1 VSVARTKNEPARAPN
16 SSTNNGTPEMSWRD
30 EVLDTIASEF
40 SDVTDVAQLT
50 RIVLRL
56 TLAAVLGFVLG
67 FEREQQGKAAG
78 VRTHMLVAIGS
89 AMFVLIPQQTG
100 IVPADMSR
108 VIQGLVAGV
117 GFLCAGTI
125 LKQGKDESHVQG
137 LTTAAGL
144 WMTAAI
150 GMACG
155 LGREATALL
164 SALLALA
171 VLSLVPR
178 LVSLIERA
186 VGDKNADDAKA
197 SSRVIASPDNE
208 DTRGR

>member
-1 VSVARTKNEPARAPN
+1 MRPADTGHLAASAASDQR
-16 SSTNNGTPEMSWRD
+16 SSTSSAD
-30 EVLDTIASEF
+30 
-40 SDVTDVAQLT
+40 
-50 RIVLRL
+50 
-56 TLAAVLGFVLG
+56 

-89 AMFVLIPQQTG
+89 AMFVLVPQQTG
-100 IVPADMSR
+100 IEPADMSR

-125 LKQGKDESHVQG
+125 LKHGAGEQQVQG

-155 LGREATALL
+155 LGREATAVL

-171 VLSLVPR
+171 VLQLVPR
-178 LVSLIERA
+178 LVSGIERI
-186 VGDKNADDAKA
+186 VGPPRESDERPQP
-197 SSRVIASPDNE
+197 RVIASPD
-208 DTRGR
+208 DDRPKPPV

>member
-1 VSVARTKNEPARAPN
+1 MASSDWSTRLADTVAA
-16 SSTNNGTPEMSWRD
+16 
-30 EVLDTIASEF
+30 EF
-40 SDVTDVAQLT
+40 SDVPDLEQLV
-50 RIVLRL
+50 RILVRL
-56 TLAAVLGFVLG
+56 LLAAVLGFVLG

-89 AMFVLIPQQTG
+89 ALFVLVPQQSG

-125 LKQGKDESHVQG
+125 LKQGRDEAQVQG

-155 LGREATALL
+155 LGREVTAVL
-164 SALLALA
+164 SALLALV
-171 VLSLVPR
+171 VLQLVPR
-178 LVSLIERA
+178 LVSLVEGLAGPRRA
-186 VGDKNADDAKA
+186 QDAAAKK
-197 SSRVIASPDNE
+197 VIATPDE
-208 DTRGR
+208 PPPR

>member
-1 VSVARTKNEPARAPN
+1 MTWRA
-16 SSTNNGTPEMSWRD
+16 

-50 RIVLRL
+50 RIVVRL
-56 TLAAVLGFVLG
+56 TLAAILGFVLG

-178 LVSLIERA
+178 LVSLLERTVA
-186 VGDKNADDAKA
+186 KDDAQGA
-197 SSRVIASPDNE
+197 PRVIASPD
-208 DTRGR
+208 DTPRDR

>member
-1 VSVARTKNEPARAPN
+1 
-16 SSTNNGTPEMSWRD
+16 MSWRD
-30 EVLDTIASEF
+30 EVLDTLASEF
-40 SDVTDVAQLT
+40 SDVGDVAQLT

-56 TLAAVLGFVLG
+56 TLAGALGFVLG

-89 AMFVLIPQQTG
+89 AMFVLVPQQTG

-155 LGREATALL
+155 LGRELTAVL

-171 VLSLVPR
+171 VLALVPR
-178 LVSLIERA
+178 LVDLIER
-186 VGDKNADDAKA
+186 VSGPRKQDESGKDG
-197 SSRVIASPDNE
+197 
-208 DTRGR
+208 GRH

>member
-1 VSVARTKNEPARAPN
+1 
-16 SSTNNGTPEMSWRD
+16 MSWHD

-50 RIVLRL
+50 RIVVRL
-56 TLAAVLGFVLG
+56 MLAAILGFVLG

-155 LGREATALL
+155 LGREATAVL

-178 LVSLIERA
+178 LVSLLERTVA
-186 VGDKNADDAKA
+186 KSDDAQDA
-197 SSRVIASPDNE
+197 PRVIASTDDKPRN
-208 DTRGR
+208 G

>member
-1 VSVARTKNEPARAPN
+1 MN
-16 SSTNNGTPEMSWRD
+16 WWD
-30 EVLDTIASEF
+30 EITRVVASEF
-40 SDVTDVAQLT
+40 SDVPDLAQLV
-50 RIVLRL
+50 RILVRL
-56 TLAAVLGFVLG
+56 TLAAVLGFLLG

-89 AMFVLIPQQTG
+89 ALFVLIPQQTG

-125 LKQGKDESHVQG
+125 LKQGRDEQQVQG

-155 LGREATALL
+155 LGREVT
-164 SALLALA
+164 A
-171 VLSLVPR
+171 VLSTVLALVVFGLVPR
-178 LVSLIERA
+178 IVALLERLIGPSTGTDGA
-186 VGDKNADDAKA
+186 P
-197 SSRVIASPDNE
+197 RVIASPDAA
-208 DTRGR
+208 DRAPPPR

>member
-1 VSVARTKNEPARAPN
+1 MNWV
-16 SSTNNGTPEMSWRD
+16 D
-30 EVLDTIASEF
+30 EVLDTVAAEF
-40 SDVTDVAQLT
+40 SDVADVAQLT
-50 RIVLRL
+50 RIVVRL
-56 TLAAVLGFVLG
+56 MLAAVLGFMLG
-67 FEREQQGKAAG
+67 FEREQHGKAAG

-89 AMFVLIPQQTG
+89 AMFVLIPQQSG
-100 IVPADMSR
+100 IEPADMSR

-125 LKQGKDESHVQG
+125 LKQGRNEHQVQG

-155 LGREATALL
+155 LGREVTAVL

-171 VLSLVPR
+171 VLAVMPR
-178 LVSLIERA
+178 LVDVIERL
-186 VGDKNADDAKA
+186 VGPPRDPGTR
-197 SSRVIASPDNE
+197 RVIATPE
-208 DTRGR
+208 DEPPR

>member
-1 VSVARTKNEPARAPN
+1 MSAWDAVA
-16 SSTNNGTPEMSWRD
+16 
-30 EVLDTIASEF
+30 DTVAAEF
-40 SDVTDVAQLT
+40 SDVGDVAQLT
-50 RIVLRL
+50 RIVVRL
-56 TLAAVLGFVLG
+56 VLAAILGFALG

-89 AMFVLIPQQTG
+89 AMFVLVPQQAG
-100 IVPADMSR
+100 IEPADMSR

-125 LKQGKDESHVQG
+125 LKQGRDEQHVEG

-155 LGREATALL
+155 LGRELTAVL

-171 VLSLVPR
+171 VLALVPH
-178 LVSLIERA
+178 LVKLIERLA
-186 VGDKNADDAKA
+186 GPPARGDK
-197 SSRVIASPDNE
+197 RVIVPPGD
-208 DTRGR
+208 DDKR

>member
-1 VSVARTKNEPARAPN
+1 MAASSWWNEITEVVVA
-16 SSTNNGTPEMSWRD
+16 
-30 EVLDTIASEF
+30 EF
-40 SDVTDVAQLT
+40 SDVPDLT
-50 RIVLRL
+50 QFVRITVRL
-56 TLAAVLGFVLG
+56 LLASVLGFILG

-78 VRTHMLVAIGS
+78 VRTHMLVAVGS
-89 AMFVLIPQQTG
+89 AMFVLVPQQTG
-100 IVPADMSR
+100 IEPADMSR

-125 LKQGKDESHVQG
+125 LKHGVGEQQVQG

-155 LGREATALL
+155 LGREATAVL

-171 VLSLVPR
+171 VLQLVPR
-178 LVSLIERA
+178 LVSGIERI
-186 VGDKNADDAKA
+186 VGPPRDSDERPQP
-197 SSRVIASPDNE
+197 RVIESPE
-208 DTRGR
+208 DDGLKPPT

>member
-1 VSVARTKNEPARAPN
+1 
-16 SSTNNGTPEMSWRD
+16 MSWTA
-30 EVLDTIASEF
+30 EVLDTITAEF
-40 SDVTDVAQLT
+40 SDVGDVAQLT
-50 RIVLRL
+50 RIVVRL
-56 TLAAVLGFVLG
+56 MLAAVLGFMLG

-125 LKQGKDESHVQG
+125 LKQGRDEQQVQG

-155 LGREATALL
+155 LGRELTAVL

-171 VLSLVPR
+171 VLALVPR
-178 LVSLIERA
+178 LVTLIER
-186 VGDKNADDAKA
+186 VIGPPRDDEAA
-197 SSRVIASPDNE
+197 RVITGTDDRPAPP
-208 DTRGR
+208 R

>member
-1 VSVARTKNEPARAPN
+1 MADA
-16 SSTNNGTPEMSWRD
+16 W
-30 EVLDTIASEF
+30 DTITATVASEF
-40 SDVTDVAQLT
+40 SDVTDLAQLT
-50 RIVLRL
+50 RITVRL
-56 TLAAVLGFVLG
+56 TLAAMLGFVLG

-89 AMFVLIPQQTG
+89 VLFVLVPQQSG

-108 VIQGLVAGV
+108 VIQGLIAGV

-125 LKQGKDESHVQG
+125 LKHGKDEQQVQG

-155 LGREATALL
+155 LGREITAVA
-164 SALLALA
+164 STLLALV
-171 VLSLVPR
+171 VLMAVPR
-178 LVSLIERA
+178 VVAVIER
-186 VGDKNADDAKA
+186 
-197 SSRVIASPDNE
+197 VIDSPTERPPRDPAE
-208 DTRGR
+208 P

>member
-1 VSVARTKNEPARAPN
+1 
-16 SSTNNGTPEMSWRD
+16 MSWRD
-30 EVLDTIASEF
+30 EVLDTVASEF
-40 SDVTDVAQLT
+40 SDVGDVAQLT
-50 RIVLRL
+50 RIAVRL
-56 TLAAVLGFVLG
+56 LLAAVLGFFLG

-89 AMFVLIPQQTG
+89 ALFVLIPQQTG

-125 LKQGKDESHVQG
+125 LKQGKDEHQVQG

-155 LGREATALL
+155 LGREVTAVL

-171 VLSLVPR
+171 VLALVPR
-178 LVSLIERA
+178 LVDMVERMVGPPRIED
-186 VGDKNADDAKA
+186 DKAGNAP
-197 SSRVIASPDNE
+197 RVIASPE
-208 DTRGR
+208 DDQPPPR

>member
-1 VSVARTKNEPARAPN
+1 MA
-16 SSTNNGTPEMSWRD
+16 WHD
-30 EVLDTIASEF
+30 QVLDTLAAEF
-40 SDVTDVAQLT
+40 SDVGDVAQLT

-56 TLAAVLGFVLG
+56 TLAAALGFALG

-125 LKQGKDESHVQG
+125 LKHGKDEQQVQG

-155 LGREATALL
+155 LGRETTAIL
-164 SALLALA
+164 STLLALA

-178 LVSLIERA
+178 VVAVLERFT
-186 VGDKNADDAKA
+186 GPRTSPPEDAGHPG
-197 SSRVIASPDNE
+197 RVIVSPD
-208 DTRGR
+208 DPPPR

>member
-1 VSVARTKNEPARAPN
+1 MAASSWWNEI
-16 SSTNNGTPEMSWRD
+16 TQVVVT
-30 EVLDTIASEF
+30 EF
-40 SDVTDVAQLT
+40 SDVPDLT
-50 RIVLRL
+50 QFVRITVRL
-56 TLAAVLGFVLG
+56 LLASVLGFILG

-89 AMFVLIPQQTG
+89 AMFVLVPQQTG
-100 IVPADMSR
+100 IEPADMSR

-125 LKQGKDESHVQG
+125 LKHGAGEQQVQG

-155 LGREATALL
+155 LGREATAVL

-171 VLSLVPR
+171 VLQLVPR
-178 LVSLIERA
+178 LVSGLERI
-186 VGDKNADDAKA
+186 VGPPQDSDERPRP
-197 SSRVIASPDNE
+197 RVIASPD
-208 DTRGR
+208 DDGPKPPA